1 MTVLVKL
8 INNTKTSKMA
18 TRSTFTQPLE
28 IRVRRSFSTEF
39 RRKKVEEIEC
49 KISTVSEISREYQVT
64 RAAVYKWI
72 KLYSLSMKK
81 KERLIVEAESDT
93 RKLASLQQRIADL
106 ERLLG
111 QKQIQLEFMEKIIDI
126 AEETYQVD
134 IKKKFGGKG

>member
-1 MTVLVKL
+1 
-8 INNTKTSKMA
+8 MA
-18 TRSTFTQPLE
+18 TQSTFIQPTE
-28 IRVRRSFSTEF
+28 IRVRRSFSAEF

-49 KISTVSEISREYQVT
+49 KISTVSEISREYQIT

-72 KLYSLSMKK
+72 AQYSSTMKK

-93 RKLASLQQRIADL
+93 RKLAAFQQRIAEL

-126 AEETYQVD
+126 AEETYHVD
-134 IKKKFGGKG
+134 IKKKFGGKA

>member
-1 MTVLVKL
+1 
-8 INNTKTSKMA
+8 MA
-18 TRSTFTQPLE
+18 TRSTFTQPHE
-28 IRVRRSFSTEF
+28 IRVRRSFSAEF
-39 RRKKVEEIEC
+39 RRKKVEEIDC
-49 KISTVSEISREYQVT
+49 RITTVSEISREYQVT

-72 KLYSLSMKK
+72 KQYSTSMKK

-93 RKLASLQQRIADL
+93 RKISTMQQKIAEL

-134 IKKKFGGKG
+134 IKKKFGGKA

>member
-1 MTVLVKL
+1 
-8 INNTKTSKMA
+8 MA
-18 TRSTFTQPLE
+18 TQSTFIQPTE

-72 KLYSLSMKK
+72 AKYSSSMKK

-93 RKLASLQQRIADL
+93 RKLAAFQQRIAEL

-134 IKKKFGGKG
+134 IKKKFGGKA

>member
-1 MTVLVKL
+1 
-8 INNTKTSKMA
+8 MA
-18 TRSTFTQPLE
+18 TQSTFIQPTE
-28 IRVRRSFSTEF
+28 IRVRRSFSPEF

-49 KISTVSEISREYQVT
+49 RISTVSEISREYQVT

-72 KLYSLSMKK
+72 AQYSSTMKK

-93 RKLASLQQRIADL
+93 RKLAAFQQRIAEL

-134 IKKKFGGKG
+134 IKKKFGGKA

>member
-1 MTVLVKL
+1 
-8 INNTKTSKMA
+8 MA

-28 IRVRRSFSTEF
+28 IRIRRSFSAEF
-39 RRKKVEEIEC
+39 RRKKVEEIDC

-64 RAAVYKWI
+64 RAAVYKWL
-72 KLYSLSMKK
+72 KQYSSTMKK
-81 KERLIVEAESDT
+81 KDRLIVEAESDT
-93 RKLASLQQRIADL
+93 RKLATLQQRIAEL

-134 IKKKFGGKG
+134 IKKKFGGKA

>member
-1 MTVLVKL
+1 
-8 INNTKTSKMA
+8 MA
-18 TRSTFTQPLE
+18 TQSNFIQPTE

-64 RAAVYKWI
+64 RAAVYKWVAQ
-72 KLYSLSMKK
+72 YSSTMKK

-93 RKLASLQQRIADL
+93 RKLAAFQQRIAEL

-134 IKKKFGGKG
+134 IKKKFGGKA

>member
-1 MTVLVKL
+1 
-8 INNTKTSKMA
+8 MA
-18 TRSTFTQPLE
+18 TRSTFTQPHE
-28 IRVRRSFSTEF
+28 IRVRRSFSAEF
-39 RRKKVEEIEC
+39 RRKKVEEIDC
-49 KISTVSEISREYQVT
+49 RITTVSEISREYQVT

-72 KLYSLSMKK
+72 KQYSTTSMKK

-93 RKLASLQQRIADL
+93 RKIATMQQKIAEL

-134 IKKKFGGKG
+134 IKKKFGGKA

>member
-1 MTVLVKL
+1 
-8 INNTKTSKMA
+8 MA
-18 TRSTFTQPLE
+18 TQSTFIQPTE
-28 IRVRRSFSTEF
+28 IRVRRSFSAEF

-64 RAAVYKWI
+64 RAAIYKWI
-72 KLYSLSMKK
+72 GQYSSTMKK

-93 RKLASLQQRIADL
+93 RKLAAFQQRIAEL

-134 IKKKFGGKG
+134 IKKKFGGKA

>member
-1 MTVLVKL
+1 
-8 INNTKTSKMA
+8 MA
-18 TRSTFTQPLE
+18 TRSTFTQPHD
-28 IRVRRSFSTEF
+28 IRTRRSFSAEF

-72 KLYSLSMKK
+72 KLYSPSMKK

-134 IKKKFGGKG
+134 IKKKFGGKA

>member
-1 MTVLVKL
+1 
-8 INNTKTSKMA
+8 MA
-18 TRSTFTQPLE
+18 TQSTFIQPTE
-28 IRVRRSFSTEF
+28 IRVRRSFSAEF

-49 KISTVSEISREYQVT
+49 RISTVSEISREYQVT

-72 KLYSLSMKK
+72 AKHSSTMKK

-93 RKLASLQQRIADL
+93 RKLAAFQQRIAEL

-134 IKKKFGGKG
+134 IKKKFGGKA

>member
-1 MTVLVKL
+1 
-8 INNTKTSKMA
+8 MA

>member
-1 MTVLVKL
+1 
-8 INNTKTSKMA
+8 MA
-18 TRSTFTQPLE
+18 TQSTFIQPTE
-28 IRVRRSFSTEF
+28 IRVRRSFSAEF

-64 RAAVYKWI
+64 RAAVYKWVAQ
-72 KLYSLSMKK
+72 YSSTMKK

-93 RKLASLQQRIADL
+93 RKLAAFQQRIAEL

-134 IKKKFGGKG
+134 IKKKFGGKA